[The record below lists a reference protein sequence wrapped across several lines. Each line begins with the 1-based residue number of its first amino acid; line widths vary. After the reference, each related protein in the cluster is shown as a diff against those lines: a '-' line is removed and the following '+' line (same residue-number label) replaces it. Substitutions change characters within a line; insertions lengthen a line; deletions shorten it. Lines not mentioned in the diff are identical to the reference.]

1 MGGGYLSTPKTEK
14 LSTSGSNDTLRFAA
28 SEMQGWRTEMED
40 AHINDPQFD
49 KGISL
54 FAVFDGH
61 GGDEVAKYV
70 GKNYGPL
77 LKSLSAYKSKDYKA
91 ALRESFF
98 AIDR

>member
-1 MGGGYLSTPKTEK
+1 MGGGYLSTPKTDKFSE
-14 LSTSGSNDTLRFAA
+14 SGSNNRLRYAA
-28 SEMQGWRTEMED
+28 SEMQGWRIEMED
-40 AHINDPQFD
+40 AHITDADFD
-49 KGISL
+49 EGISL

-70 GKNYGPL
+70 GKHYGPL
-77 LKSLSAYKSKDYKA
+77 LKSLKAYKTKDYKA